1 MMTTKQHDLAR
12 HMLESLESPSR
23 ELTKWEEN
31 FIESVAEQ
39 YQTKG
44 WLSDRQLEILEKIY
58 AEKTS

>member
-1 MMTTKQHDLAR
+1 MTPKQHDLAR

-31 FIESVAEQ
+31 FIESVTEQ